1 MPNNEYISGMY
12 EKLKGI
18 VLNTIRYSDK
28 HNIVHVY
35 TDARGL
41 MSFAVPQGKTH
52 AARMRNA
59 MLMPLSLVDME
70 AAVRNGREL
79 AMMRELHRHYPL
91 ATLYSDPVK
100 NAIAMFISEL
110 LAHVIQEP
118 EGNDPLFRYIE
129 QSVQLLEQ
137 MPDGYANFHIC
148 FLFHLGAHLGI
159 QPNVES
165 YRHGYWFDMI
175 DGVFTPSAVRGHMLL
190 QPREAQVIYLLS
202 RMTFRNMAVFKFN
215 REERNRMLD
224 LIISYYRLHNAAIG
238 TLRSPDI
245 LKQLFV

>member
-1 MPNNEYISGMY
+1 MY

-28 HNIVHVY
+28 HNIVHIY
-35 TDARGL
+35 TDGRGL
-41 MSFAVPQGKTH
+41 MSFAVPQGKTS

-59 MLMPLSLVDME
+59 MLMPLSLIDLE
-70 AAVRNGREL
+70 AGVRHGREL
-79 AMMRELHRHYPL
+79 SILREVRRNYPL
-91 ATLYSDPVK
+91 ATLYSDPIK
-100 NAIAMFISEL
+100 NAIALFISEL

-137 MPDGYANFHIC
+137 MPGQIANFHIC
-148 FLFHLGAHLGI
+148 FLYHLGAHLGI
-159 QPNVES
+159 QPNVDS
-165 YRHGYWFDMI
+165 YRKGYWFDMTE
-175 DGVFTPSAVRGHMLL
+175 GVFVPGAVRGHMHL
-190 QPREAQVIYLLS
+190 QPDEAQVIYLLS
-202 RMTFRNMAVFKFN
+202 RMTFSNMSVFRFN

>member
-1 MPNNEYISGMY
+1 MY

-28 HNIVHVY
+28 HNIVHIY
-35 TDARGL
+35 TDGRGL
-41 MSFAVPQGKTH
+41 MSFAVPLGKTH

-59 MLMPLSLVDME
+59 LLMPLSLVDLE
-70 AAVRNGREL
+70 AGIRSGREL
-79 AMMRELHRHYPL
+79 AIMRELRRNYPL

-100 NAIAMFISEL
+100 NAIALFISEL

-137 MPDGYANFHIC
+137 MPDQTANFHIC
-148 FLFHLGAHLGI
+148 FLYHLGAHLGI
-159 QPNVES
+159 QPNLES
-165 YRHGYWFDMI
+165 YSKGCWFDMT
-175 DGVFTPSAVRGHMLL
+175 DGVFVPAAVRGHAMLK
-190 QPREAQVIYLLS
+190 PDEARVIHLLS
-202 RMTFRNMAVFKFN
+202 RMTFSNMTVFRFN
-215 REERNRMLD
+215 HEERNRMLD
-224 LIISYYRLHNAAIG
+224 VIINYYRLHNAAIG

>member
-1 MPNNEYISGMY
+1 MY
-12 EKLKGI
+12 EKLRGI

-28 HNIVHVY
+28 HNIVHIY
-35 TDARGL
+35 TDGRGL

-59 MLMPLSLVDME
+59 MLMPLSLVDLE
-70 AAVRNGREL
+70 AGIRSGRDL
-79 AMMRELHRHYPL
+79 AMMRELRRNYPL
-91 ATLYSDPVK
+91 ATIYSDPIK
-100 NAIAMFISEL
+100 NAIALFISEL

-118 EGNDPLFRYIE
+118 EGNNYLFNYIE
-129 QSVQLLEQ
+129 QSVKLLEE
-137 MPDGYANFHIC
+137 MPGQVGNFHIC

-159 QPNVES
+159 QPNLES
-165 YRHGYWFDMI
+165 YRKGYWFDMT
-175 DGVFTPSAVRGHMLL
+175 DGVFVPSAVRGHAML
-190 QPREAQVIYLLS
+190 QPQEAQVIHLLS
-202 RMTFRNMAVFKFN
+202 RMTFSNMGVFRFN

-224 LIISYYRLHNAAIG
+224 VIISYYRLHNAAIG

>member
-1 MPNNEYISGMY
+1 MY

-28 HNIVHVY
+28 HNIVHIY
-35 TDARGL
+35 TDERGL
-41 MSFAVPQGKTH
+41 MSFAVPQGKTQ

-59 MLMPLSLVDME
+59 MLMPLSLVEME
-70 AAVRNGREL
+70 AALRPGRDV
-79 AMMRELHRHYPL
+79 ATMRDLRRAFPL
-91 ATLYSDPVK
+91 TTIYSDPVK

-110 LAHVIQEP
+110 LTHVIQEP
-118 EGNDPLFRYIE
+118 EGNEPLFRYIE

-137 MPDGYANFHIC
+137 MTDHVANFHIC
-148 FLFHLGAHLGI
+148 FLYHLGGHLGI

-165 YRHGYWFDMI
+165 YSQGHWFDMT
-175 DGVFTPSAVRGHMLL
+175 DGVFVPATVQGHQHLPP
-190 QPREAQVIYLLS
+190 QEAQVIHLLS
-202 RMTFRNMAVFKFN
+202 RMTFANMGAFRFN
-215 REERNRMLD
+215 REERNRVLD
-224 LIISYYRLHNAAIG
+224 VIINYYRLHNAAIG

>member
-1 MPNNEYISGMY
+1 MY

-18 VLNTIRYSDK
+18 VLNTIRYSDR
-28 HNIVHVY
+28 HNIVHIY

-41 MSFAVPQGKTH
+41 MSFAVPQGKTP

-59 MLMPLSLVDME
+59 MLMPLSLVDLE
-70 AAVRNGREL
+70 ARVASGREL
-79 AMMRELHRHYPL
+79 AQLRELRRNYPL
-91 ATLYSDPVK
+91 ATIYSDPLK
-100 NAIAMFISEL
+100 NAISLFVSEL
-110 LAHVIQEP
+110 LAHVISEP
-118 EGNDPLFRYIE
+118 EGNAPLFRYIE

-137 MPDGYANFHIC
+137 LPGQVANFHIC
-148 FLFHLGAHLGI
+148 FLYHLGAHLGI

-165 YRHGYWFDMI
+165 YRDGYWFDMT
-175 DGVFTPSAVRGHMLL
+175 DGVFVPAAVRGHMHL
-190 QPREAQVIYLLS
+190 QPREAQVIHLLS
-202 RMTFRNMAVFKFN
+202 RMTFRNMAVFRFS

-224 LIISYYRLHNAAIG
+224 VIIGYYRLHNAAIG

>member
-1 MPNNEYISGMY
+1 MY

-28 HNIVHVY
+28 HNIVHIY
-35 TDARGL
+35 TDGRGL

-59 MLMPLSLVDME
+59 MLMPLSLIDLE
-70 AAVRNGREL
+70 ATMRNGHELSMLREV
-79 AMMRELHRHYPL
+79 RRNYPL
-91 ATLYSDPVK
+91 ATLYSDPIK
-100 NAIAMFISEL
+100 NAIALFISEL

-118 EGNDPLFRYIE
+118 EGNSYLFRYIE

-137 MPDGYANFHIC
+137 MPDQIANFHIC

-159 QPNVES
+159 QPNLES
-165 YRHGYWFDMI
+165 YRKGYWFDMTE
-175 DGVFTPSAVRGHMLL
+175 GVFVPAAVRGHDLL
-190 QPREAQVIYLLS
+190 QPQEAQVIHLLS
-202 RMTFRNMAVFKFN
+202 RMTFSNMTVFRFN

-224 LIISYYRLHNAAIG
+224 VIIGYYRLHNAAIG

>member
-1 MPNNEYISGMY
+1 MY
-12 EKLKGI
+12 EKLRGI

-28 HNIVHVY
+28 HNIVHIY
-35 TDARGL
+35 TDGRGL

-70 AAVRNGREL
+70 AGIRSGRDLAV
-79 AMMRELHRHYPL
+79 MRELRRNYPL
-91 ATLYSDPVK
+91 ATLYSDPIK
-100 NAIAMFISEL
+100 NAIALFISEL

-118 EGNDPLFRYIE
+118 EGNEYLFSYIE
-129 QSVQLLEQ
+129 QSVKLLEE
-137 MPDGYANFHIC
+137 MPGQVGNFHIC

-159 QPNVES
+159 QPNLES
-165 YRHGYWFDMI
+165 YRKGYWFDMT
-175 DGVFTPSAVRGHMLL
+175 DGVFVPSAVRGHAML
-190 QPREAQVIYLLS
+190 QPQEAQVIHLLS
-202 RMTFRNMAVFKFN
+202 RMTFSNMGVFRFN

-224 LIISYYRLHNAAIG
+224 VIISYYRIHNAAIG

-245 LKQLFV
+245 LKQLII

>member
-1 MPNNEYISGMY
+1 MY
-12 EKLKGI
+12 EKLRGI

-28 HNIVHVY
+28 HNIVHIY
-35 TDARGL
+35 TDGRGL
-41 MSFAVPQGKTH
+41 MSFAVPQGKTS

-59 MLMPLSLVDME
+59 MLMPLSLIDLE
-70 AAVRNGREL
+70 AGVRHGREL
-79 AMMRELHRHYPL
+79 SILREVRRNYPL
-91 ATLYSDPVK
+91 ATLYSDPIK
-100 NAIAMFISEL
+100 NAIALFISEL

-137 MPDGYANFHIC
+137 MPGQIANFHIC
-148 FLFHLGAHLGI
+148 FLYHLGAHLGI
-159 QPNVES
+159 QPNVDS
-165 YRHGYWFDMI
+165 YRKGYWFDMTE
-175 DGVFTPSAVRGHMLL
+175 GVFVPGAVRGHMHL
-190 QPREAQVIYLLS
+190 QPDEAQVIYLLS
-202 RMTFRNMAVFKFN
+202 RMTFSNMSVFRFN

>member
-1 MPNNEYISGMY
+1 MY

-28 HNIVHVY
+28 HNIVHIY
-35 TDARGL
+35 TDGRGL

-59 MLMPLSLVDME
+59 LLMPLSLIDLE
-70 AAVRNGREL
+70 ATMRNGHELSMLREV
-79 AMMRELHRHYPL
+79 RRNYPL
-91 ATLYSDPVK
+91 ATIYSDPIK
-100 NAIAMFISEL
+100 NAIALFISEL

-118 EGNDPLFRYIE
+118 EGNSYLFRYIE

-137 MPDGYANFHIC
+137 MPDQIANFHIC

-165 YRHGYWFDMI
+165 YRKGYWFDMT
-175 DGVFTPSAVRGHMLL
+175 DGVFVPW
-190 QPREAQVIYLLS
+190 P
-202 RMTFRNMAVFKFN
+202 
-215 REERNRMLD
+215 
-224 LIISYYRLHNAAIG
+224 
-238 TLRSPDI
+238 
-245 LKQLFV
+245 

>member
-1 MPNNEYISGMY
+1 MY
-12 EKLKGI
+12 EKLRGI

-28 HNIVHVY
+28 HNIVHIY
-35 TDARGL
+35 TDGRGL
-41 MSFAVPQGKTH
+41 MSFAVPLGKTQ

-59 MLMPLSLVDME
+59 LLMPLSLVDLE
-70 AAVRNGREL
+70 AGIRSGRGL
-79 AMMRELHRHYPL
+79 AIMREVRRNYPL

-100 NAIAMFISEL
+100 NAIALFISEL

-129 QSVQLLEQ
+129 QSVRLLEQ
-137 MPDGYANFHIC
+137 LPDHIANFHIC

-159 QPNVES
+159 QPNLES
-165 YRHGYWFDMI
+165 YRKNYWFDMT
-175 DGVFTPSAVRGHMLL
+175 DGVFVPAAVRGHAMLR
-190 QPREAQVIYLLS
+190 PDEAQVIHLLS
-202 RMTFRNMAVFKFN
+202 RMTFSNMGVFRFN
-215 REERNRMLD
+215 RDERNSVLD
-224 LIISYYRLHNAAIG
+224 VIISYYRVHNAAIG

>member
-1 MPNNEYISGMY
+1 MY
-12 EKLKGI
+12 EKLRGI

-35 TDARGL
+35 TDGRGL
-41 MSFAVPQGKTH
+41 MSFAVPQGKTQ

-59 MLMPLSLVDME
+59 LLMPLSLVELE
-70 AAVRNGREL
+70 ASVHPGRDL
-79 AMMRELHRHYPL
+79 ATMREVHRNYPL
-91 ATLYSDPVK
+91 ATLYSDPFK
-100 NAIAMFISEL
+100 NAIALFISEL

-118 EGNDPLFRYIE
+118 EGNHPLFRYIE

-137 MPDGYANFHIC
+137 MPGQVANFHIC
-148 FLFHLGAHLGI
+148 FLYHLGAHLGI

-165 YRHGYWFDMI
+165 YRKGYWFDMT
-175 DGVFTPSAVRGHMLL
+175 DGVFVPSAVRGHALL
-190 QPREAQVIYLLS
+190 QPQEAQVIHLLS
-202 RMTFRNMAVFKFN
+202 RMTFSNMGVFRFN

-224 LIISYYRLHNAAIG
+224 VIIGYYRLHNAAIG
-238 TLRSPDI
+238 SLRSPDI

>member
-1 MPNNEYISGMY
+1 MY
-12 EKLKGI
+12 EKFKGI

-28 HNIVHVY
+28 HNIVHIY
-35 TDARGL
+35 TDGRGL
-41 MSFAVPQGKTH
+41 MSFAVPQGKTS
-52 AARMRNA
+52 ASRMRNA
-59 MLMPLSLVDME
+59 MLMPLSLIDLE
-70 AAVRNGREL
+70 AGVRHGREL
-79 AMMRELHRHYPL
+79 SILREVRRNYPL
-91 ATLYSDPVK
+91 ATLYSDPIK
-100 NAIAMFISEL
+100 NAIALFISEL

-137 MPDGYANFHIC
+137 MPGQIANFHIC
-148 FLFHLGAHLGI
+148 FLYHLGAHLGI
-159 QPNVES
+159 QPNVDS
-165 YRHGYWFDMI
+165 YRKGYWFDMTE
-175 DGVFTPSAVRGHMLL
+175 GVFVPGAVRGHMHL
-190 QPREAQVIYLLS
+190 QPDEAQVIYLLS
-202 RMTFRNMAVFKFN
+202 RMTFSNMSVFRFN

>member
-1 MPNNEYISGMY
+1 MY

-35 TDARGL
+35 TDGHGL
-41 MSFAVPQGKTH
+41 MSFAVPLGKTH

-59 MLMPLSLVDME
+59 MLMPLSLVDLE
-70 AAVRNGREL
+70 AGVRNGREVAVL
-79 AMMRELHRHYPL
+79 REVHRNYPL

-100 NAIAMFISEL
+100 NAIALFISEL

-137 MPDGYANFHIC
+137 LSSGIANFHIC
-148 FLFHLGAHLGI
+148 FLYHLGAHLGI

-165 YRHGYWFDMI
+165 YRQGHWFDMT
-175 DGVFTPSAVRGHMLL
+175 DGVFVPAAVNGHALL
-190 QPREAQVIYLLS
+190 QPQEAQVIHLLS
-202 RMTFRNMAVFKFN
+202 RMTFANMGVFRFN
-215 REERNRMLD
+215 RDERNRMLD
-224 LIISYYRLHNAAIG
+224 VIISYYRLHNAAIG

>member
-1 MPNNEYISGMY
+1 MY

-35 TDARGL
+35 TDGCGL
-41 MSFAVPQGKTH
+41 MAFAVPLGKTA

-59 MLMPLSLVDME
+59 MLMPLSLIDLE
-70 AAVRNGREL
+70 AGVRAGREL
-79 AMMRELHRHYPL
+79 AVLREAHRNYPL

-100 NAIAMFISEL
+100 NAISLFISEL

-118 EGNDPLFRYIE
+118 EGNGPLFRYIE

-137 MPDGYANFHIC
+137 MPDGIANFHIC
-148 FLFHLGAHLGI
+148 FLYHLGAHLGI

-165 YRHGYWFDMI
+165 YRQGYWFDMT
-175 DGVFTPSAVRGHMLL
+175 DGVFVPAAVSGHMHL
-190 QPREAQVIYLLS
+190 QPREAQVIHLLS
-202 RMTFRNMAVFKFN
+202 RMTFRNMSVFKFS

-224 LIISYYRLHNAAIG
+224 VIISYYRLHNAAIG

>member
-1 MPNNEYISGMY
+1 MY
-12 EKLKGI
+12 EKLRGI

-35 TDARGL
+35 TDGRGL
-41 MSFAVPQGKTH
+41 MSFAVPQGKTA

-59 MLMPLSLVDME
+59 MMMPLSLIDLE
-70 AAVRNGREL
+70 AAVRAGRDL
-79 AMMRELHRHYPL
+79 ALMREVRRNYTL
-91 ATLYSDPVK
+91 ATVYSDPVK

-118 EGNDPLFRYIE
+118 EGNGALFRYIE

-137 MPDGYANFHIC
+137 LPGQVANFHIC
-148 FLFHLGAHLGI
+148 FLYHLGAHLGI

-165 YRHGYWFDMI
+165 YRQGYWFDMT
-175 DGVFTPSAVRGHMLL
+175 DGVFVAAPVSGHQNLS
-190 QPREAQVIYLLS
+190 PREAQVIHLLS
-202 RMTFRNMAVFKFN
+202 RMTFSNMGVFRFN

-224 LIISYYRLHNAAIG
+224 VIISYYRLHNAAIG